1 MLAIREFIKQ
11 SLPKTFSVFA
21 AFFSL
26 SLVKPIVSCTL
37 REQKLIYRISVF
49 DILLN
54 EIKQRTSDGVIEIV
68 MDLILD
74 QSDAVADKR

>member
-11 SLPKTFSVFA
+11 SLPEAFSVLTALFP
-21 AFFSL
+21 L
-26 SLVKPIVSCTL
+26 WLVKLIVS
-37 REQKLIYRISVF
+37 RAPRKQKLIYRISVF